1 MYMNNGPGM
10 WITIQSFLIYKDI
23 VVYAQW
29 LGYYQSL
36 ARLRVTGSVTR
47 VILPHLWLLIGTPL
61 VKTLWMWI
69 KANLDFWHLLFFW
82 NQPRP
87 LIYFTGPSWFK
98 KQQPKNKTK
107 KTKKKKKKK
116 NKRRCCHQRVS
127 HHLPIHHFGNFC
139 YHNNHTTINFIHV
152 TMIWFLNSKLG
163 LNLSWAKDFGTWFLW
178 WLGV

>member
-1 MYMNNGPGM
+1 MSNQSSFIIRRRITNMYMNNGPGM

-116 NKRRCCHQRVS
+116 TSAGVVTNAWV
-127 HHLPIHHFGNFC
+127 
-139 YHNNHTTINFIHV
+139 TTYRYTILAIFV
-152 TMIWFLNSKLG
+152 TITTTPQSILYTLLWF
-163 LNLSWAKDFGTWFLW
+163 DF
-178 WLGV
+178 